1 MLKCICTIKYF
12 ACIPLNPTY
21 LLNYGV
27 KSQYFTLITCYIF
40 ITCCNFNRKNQV
52 TLPKLTDDS
61 GKWHFLALP
70 SILDKDGVKRPT
82 KSLSRLTE
90 GIASK
95 SHSDFYCY
103 GCFHSF
109 CAESTLKKHVELC
122 KYNDFCKIELPEG
135 DKNIKQYE
143 QCKLC

>member
-1 MLKCICTIKYF
+1 MPEYISMRN
-12 ACIPLNPTY
+12 LNA
-21 LLNYGV
+21 
-27 KSQYFTLITCYIF
+27 KD
-40 ITCCNFNRKNQV
+40 QV
-52 TLPKLTDDS
+52 TLLKITDNT

-70 SILDKDGVKRPT
+70 SILNGAGVK
-82 KSLSRLTE
+82 SRLRE

-95 SHSDFYCY
+95 SHGDFYYY

-143 QCKLC
+143 QCKLCWFWIDFVTLQYLW